1 MEAHRDNNLESVI
14 ANRWIYSDTIEGL
27 ATKIGEDNMCMA
39 NVIVPD
45 ELIADIFKPERITYK
60 GRSTVCFWKDGT
72 KTTVTASEDEPFI
85 KEFGVAMATIRK
97 IYGNRLEFL
106 RKVESGFVRPMKK

>member
-1 MEAHRDNNLESVI
+1 MATNNDNLV
-14 ANRWIYSDTIEGL
+14 ANRWIYSDTIEGFS
-27 ATKIGEDNMCMA
+27 TKINTGDICMA

-60 GRSTVCFWKDGT
+60 GKSTVCFWKDGT
-72 KTTVTASEDEPFI
+72 KTTVTASEDDPFI
-85 KEFGVAMATIRK
+85 KEFGVAMATIKK

-106 RKVESGFVRPMKK
+106 RKVESGFVRQKKNEKI